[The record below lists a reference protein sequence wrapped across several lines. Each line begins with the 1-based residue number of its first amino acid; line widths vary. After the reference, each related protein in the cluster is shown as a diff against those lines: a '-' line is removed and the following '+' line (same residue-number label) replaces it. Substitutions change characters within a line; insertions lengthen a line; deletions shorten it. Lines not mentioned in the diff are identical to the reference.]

1 MLLFHLKK
9 RRQKSAGYYKNGA
22 GQVFLN
28 FLGKNIR
35 KSVLN
40 LFMNAILTVLIT

>member
-1 MLLFHLKK
+1 MGLFRLKK

-28 FLGKNIR
+28 FLGKNIT
-35 KSVLN
+35 KVLN

>member
-1 MLLFHLKK
+1 MGLVHLKK

-28 FLGKNIR
+28 FLGKKYK

-40 LFMNAILTVLIT
+40 LFMNTILTVLIT